1 MLQPPNEVN
10 SHKNAQS
17 VETGEVN
24 ATSSG
29 AKKRLALGEL
39 VLKRLGGAIF
49 VLWAVATLSF
59 FALRLIPGDPV
70 DALLGGPGSNATEET
85 RQQARELYG
94 LDQPLIV
101 QYAQYLGRL
110 VSGDLG
116 TSFEL
121 KQPVAEIVA
130 EQLGNTIILAAL
142 ALVAAWVIALV
153 LALWSAGGGRVA
165 AAVSSFLEILSAAVP
180 QFWLGTVLILIFA
193 VGLRALPAT
202 SGNGTGVAGLVL
214 PVLTLAI
221 PLAGFLGQ
229 VMRESMVTAAASP
242 FALSA
247 LARGESKTGVSLR
260 HALRHAALPGIGL
273 SGWAF
278 GHLISGAV
286 VVETVFGR
294 PGLGRT
300 LLQSVI
306 SRDISLVLGVVLVAA
321 ALYIVVTIISDI
333 AERLADP
340 RLRAS

>member
-1 MLQPPNEVN
+1 MSTIVGVDVTQNVEEGAPNAPTQN
-10 SHKNAQS
+10 S
-17 VETGEVN
+17 
-24 ATSSG
+24 
-29 AKKRLALGEL
+29 KKRLALGTL
-39 VLKRLGGAIF
+39 ILKRLGGAIF

-70 DALLGGPGSNATEET
+70 DALLGGPGSNATEQM

-94 LDQPLIV
+94 LDQPLLV
-101 QYAQYLGRL
+101 QYVQYLGRL
-110 VSGDLG
+110 VTGDLG
-116 TSFEL
+116 TSYEL
-121 KQPVAEIVA
+121 KQPVAHVVA
-130 EQLGNTIILAAL
+130 EQLGNTLILAAA
-142 ALVAAWVIALV
+142 ALVIAWVIALA

-165 AAVSSFLEILSAAVP
+165 AAVASFLEIVSAAVP
-180 QFWLGTVLILIFA
+180 QFWLGTVLILVFA
-193 VGLRALPAT
+193 VGLRILPAT
-202 SGNGTGVAGLVL
+202 SGNGTGLAGLVL

-229 VMRESMVTAAASP
+229 VMRESMLTAATSP

-294 PGLGRT
+294 AGLGRT
-300 LLQSVI
+300 LLQSVL

-321 ALYIVVTIISDI
+321 AVYIVVTIVSDI